1 MSNQYITPTH
11 RNIGDYKI
19 TDPLFDDSLLDTTIE
34 GFKSILA
41 TFDEKIT

>member
-11 RNIGDYKI
+11 STIGDYKI
-19 TDPLFDDSLLDTTIE
+19 TDPLFDDNLLDTTIE
-34 GFKSILA
+34 GFKSISA